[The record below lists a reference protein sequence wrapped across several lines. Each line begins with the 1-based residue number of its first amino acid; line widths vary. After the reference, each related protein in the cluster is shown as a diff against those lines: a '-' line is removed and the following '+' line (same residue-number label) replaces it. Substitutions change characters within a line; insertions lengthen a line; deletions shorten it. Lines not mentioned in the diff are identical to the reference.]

1 MLYVDGNGTIRLTRG
16 DTAKLTVSIN
26 NEVTESPYDI
36 SENDELVLTVK
47 KTVNDKTPCIQKKI
61 VGSYIFVINP
71 SDTESLAFGKYK
83 YDVQLNKENGE
94 VYTIIEP
101 TVFEIMQEVTY

>member
-1 MLYVDGNGTIRLTRG
+1 MLYVDSNGTIRLTRG

-26 NEVTESPYDI
+26 NEVTESSYDI
-36 SENDELVLTVK
+36 SENDELILTVK

-61 VGSYIFVINP
+61 VGSYTFVISP